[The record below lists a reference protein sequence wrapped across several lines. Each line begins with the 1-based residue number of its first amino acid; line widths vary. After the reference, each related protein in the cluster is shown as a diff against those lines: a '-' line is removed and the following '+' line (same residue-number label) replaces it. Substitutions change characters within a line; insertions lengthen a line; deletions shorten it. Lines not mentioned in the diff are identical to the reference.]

1 MRNFG
6 AAERCDQRFGVVAG
20 LTQKATDFLAF
31 SAVETMQHS
40 CRIGAFRVA
49 AAESP
54 APLTKDLR
62 VDGPSTNRILFTNA
76 IVTWI
81 LTTVCPIGREVP
93 SGFYDRSEER
103 RVGKEC
109 RSRW

>member
-20 LTQKATDFLAF
+20 VTQKVPDFLALI
-31 SAVETMQHS
+31 AVETMQHS

-49 AAESP
+49 AAERP
-54 APLTKDLR
+54 VPITKDLR

-76 IVTWI
+76 IVTRI
-81 LTTVCPIGREVP
+81 LTTVCPIGHEVP
-93 SGFYDRSEER
+93 SGFYDAF
-103 RVGKEC
+103 
-109 RSRW
+109 SRIL